1 MSDLIITS
9 PANARLKS
17 LVALRRRRARE
28 EAGTTLIE
36 GYDELSLALDAG
48 VVPRTVYFC
57 PELMLHPDV
66 QREVVTRVR
75 ALGSE
80 TQQLGR
86 AAFEKVAYREGPD
99 GFLAVVDAVTRTCA
113 DLTVGQAPLVLLCQG
128 VEKPGNL
135 GAMLRTAD
143 AAGAAAVI
151 AADPV
156 TDWGNPNLVRA
167 SKGTVFSVPVATDS
181 TEATLQWLRDHDI
194 TLVATNPGHRPGLH
208 RRRLHRPGRGGR
220 RRREVRPDRRGA
232 RRRPAQGPDPDGRP
246 RELPQRRH
254 VRGHRHLRGGP
265 AARSP
270 LTRRTWGRNAL
281 RAKSAP
287 RPRGPRGRG
296 TMCAMRVDHV
306 SYAAESDG
314 LKATAERLAKQIGVD
329 PVDGGVHPRFG
340 TRNIIFPLRN
350 QRYVEVVEVLDHP
363 ASYKAPFGQ
372 AVRARSEV
380 GGGWLGWA
388 VAVDDL
394 SEAEQRLG
402 REAVVGSRHRPDG
415 VSCPGAS
422 SASRA

>member
-167 SKGTVFSVPVATDS
+167 SKGTVFSVPVASDS

-194 TLVATNPGHRPGLH
+194 TLVATT
-208 RRRLHRPGRGGR
+208 
-220 RRREVRPDRRGA
+220 PDTDLDYTDVDYT
-232 RRRPAQGPDPDGRP
+232 GP
-246 RELPQRRH
+246 
-254 VRGHRHLRGGP
+254 V
-265 AARSP
+265 
-270 LTRRTWGRNAL
+270 
-281 RAKSAP
+281 
-287 RPRGPRGRG
+287 
-296 TMCAMRVDHV
+296 
-306 SYAAESDG
+306 
-314 LKATAERLAKQIGVD
+314 
-329 PVDGGVHPRFG
+329 
-340 TRNIIFPLRN
+340 
-350 QRYVEVVEVLDHP
+350 
-363 ASYKAPFGQ
+363 
-372 AVRARSEV
+372 
-380 GGGWLGWA
+380 A
-388 VAVDDL
+388 VAVG
-394 SEAEQRLG
+394 AEKYGLTDEVLAAAQLKVRIPMAG
-402 REAVVGSRHRPDG
+402 RANSLNVATSAAIVIYEAVRQRGRR
-415 VSCPGAS
+415 
-422 SASRA
+422 